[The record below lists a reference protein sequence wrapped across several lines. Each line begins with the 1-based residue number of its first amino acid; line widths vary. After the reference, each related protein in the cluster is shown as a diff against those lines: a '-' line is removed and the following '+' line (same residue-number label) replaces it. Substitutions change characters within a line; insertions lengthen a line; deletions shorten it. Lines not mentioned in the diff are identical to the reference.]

1 MTTKRD
7 EDEEE
12 RRTEGRREAPEYLN
26 KATHARFRE
35 ALLNPWKESRAPF
48 LRYGNRN
55 SWKSFSD
62 LSPRVVAYLPSPPSP
77 PVSRVSE
84 AFSLLTTSIVRV
96 YMYVCVYIY
105 IVFERVICCSIGRL
119 TFSLDREEEEEEYF
133 SSKRENNPSRFYDR
147 ERERERLYDVITF
160 SQGDVKSL
168 GSDTSFSREKE
179 RERRVLSYRG
189 KIFFRGAF
197 PVREIKEF
205 EGTLNDTRRWQIR
218 TSTEGEKRR

>member
-147 ERERERLYDVITF
+147 EREREREV
-160 SQGDVKSL
+160 V
-168 GSDTSFSREKE
+168 
-179 RERRVLSYRG
+179 RRDY
-189 KIFFRGAF
+189 F
-197 PVREIKEF
+197 
-205 EGTLNDTRRWQIR
+205 
-218 TSTEGEKRR
+218 

>member
-1 MTTKRD
+1 MC
-7 EDEEE
+7 
-12 RRTEGRREAPEYLN
+12 
-26 KATHARFRE
+26 
-35 ALLNPWKESRAPF
+35 
-48 LRYGNRN
+48 
-55 SWKSFSD
+55 
-62 LSPRVVAYLPSPPSP
+62 
-77 PVSRVSE
+77 
-84 AFSLLTTSIVRV
+84 
-96 YMYVCVYIY
+96 VCVYIY

-119 TFSLDREEEEEEYF
+119 TFSLDREEEKEEKEEEYF
-133 SSKRENNPSRFYDR
+133 SSKRKNNPSRFYDR
-147 ERERERLYDVITF
+147 ERERERKRLYDVITF